1 MTIKLL
7 DNTEH
12 EVQELIDNSYSED
25 FYYGYLGKAAFSSS
39 ALKLLLDS
47 PKTYHYVT
55 QYGQEQNSKTVKH

>member
-1 MTIKLL
+1 MEKKKIRLL

-12 EVQELIDNSYSED
+12 EVKDLIEQSYSDE

-47 PKTYHYVT
+47 PKDVPLY
-55 QYGQEQNSKTVKH
+55 N